1 MTQEALE
8 QAVKL
13 KITNGYLSIDNKNVF
28 IWASTTALL
37 LSTAMISY
45 EIGYAH
51 AHNHSKNNLQML
63 QSYSSMESVI
73 IENYEKELN
82 ANKINESVNQYPVN
96 RYPFKKISYY
106 DKNGSVVPIN

>member
-1 MTQEALE
+1 MTQDALE
-8 QAVKL
+8 QAVKS

-45 EIGYAH
+45 EIGYTH
-51 AHNHSKNNLQML
+51 AHNSSKNNLQML
-63 QSYSSMESVI
+63 QSYSSMESEI

-82 ANKINESVNQYPVN
+82 ANKINESVN